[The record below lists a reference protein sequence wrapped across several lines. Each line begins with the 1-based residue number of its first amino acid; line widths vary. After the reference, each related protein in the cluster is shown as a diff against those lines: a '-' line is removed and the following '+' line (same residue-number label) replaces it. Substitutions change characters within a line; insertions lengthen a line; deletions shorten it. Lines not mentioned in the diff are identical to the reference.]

1 VDMPQNLI
9 AQQKMDPKNV
19 KFEEH
24 VINLGYL
31 NSQLQQE
38 LRQMLELV
46 MSKNLDNSQICIDPC
61 LDFVFFQYLGLCE
74 FSKCDFDQ

>member
-1 VDMPQNLI
+1 MPQNLI

-19 KFEEH
+19 KFEKH
-24 VINLGYL
+24 VINLYYL

-46 MSKNLDNSQICIDPC
+46 IWKNLDDSQICIDPY

-74 FSKCDFDQ
+74 SSKGDFVQ